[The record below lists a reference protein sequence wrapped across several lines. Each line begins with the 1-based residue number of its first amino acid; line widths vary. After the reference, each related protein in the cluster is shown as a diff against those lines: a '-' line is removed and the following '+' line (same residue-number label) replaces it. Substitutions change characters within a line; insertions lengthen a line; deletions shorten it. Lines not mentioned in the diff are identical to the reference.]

1 MPPRLI
7 LRHAHGTCSLGHV
20 LAAFTEHGLG
30 ALLLGDSPTDLLAD
44 LHHRFPTATLMA
56 AEAAD
61 TERLT
66 QIIAFI
72 DIPSANASPLPLDI
86 HGTSFQKRVW
96 TALQTLPFG
105 TTTTYSHLAA
115 QIGSPTATRAVATA
129 CAANPVAVLIPCH
142 RVVRA
147 DGSLAGYRWGLQR
160 KQALLAREKPLAT
173 DPLPH

>member
-44 LHHRFPTATLMA
+44 LNHRFPTATLMA
-56 AEAAD
+56 AEASD
-61 TERLT
+61 TERLA

-72 DIPSANASPLPLDI
+72 DIPSANANANDSPLPLDI

-105 TTTTYSHLAA
+105 TTTTYSRLAA
-115 QIGSPTATRAVATA
+115 QIGAPTATRAVATA
-129 CAANPVAVLIPCH
+129 CAANPIAVIVPCH

-160 KQALLAREKPLAT
+160 KQALLNREKP
-173 DPLPH
+173 